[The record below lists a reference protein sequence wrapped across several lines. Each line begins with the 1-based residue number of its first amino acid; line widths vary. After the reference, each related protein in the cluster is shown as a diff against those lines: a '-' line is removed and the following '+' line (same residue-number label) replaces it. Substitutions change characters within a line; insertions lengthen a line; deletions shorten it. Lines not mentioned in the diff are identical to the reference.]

1 MNAALKEIAK
11 FCKIEKTLTFHC
23 SRHSYATTVCLTN
36 GVPIESLSQ
45 MLGHTSIKT
54 TQIYAQVTR
63 TKINEDMTNLEK
75 RIEGQYK
82 LAQ

>member
-1 MNAALKEIAK
+1 MRIL
-11 FCKIEKTLTFHC
+11 
-23 SRHSYATTVCLTN
+23 
-36 GVPIESLSQ
+36 
-45 MLGHTSIKT
+45 HTSIKT